1 MVDRKIFIFD
11 FDGTLV
17 DSYSCLP
24 EIYKSIAV
32 KVGLKG
38 ESVTEFVKRALEYE
52 NLWDYLENYDRKSWW
67 TMLFAEFNLKLDNKA
82 LEDLLRFYW
91 VMRAEK
97 SFVVENCAET
107 LEVLKSKGKK
117 LVIVAGNDGLKSIKR
132 MRIEKSG
139 LSKYFDEI
147 FIVGEDAKNRVEAI
161 KIVANK
167 YNVNLEEIV
176 FVDDKPSAINE
187 VKNAVKNITAVRVKF
202 KDTFKPASS
211 EGCLCDFEIE
221 KINDLLKVLEI

>member
-107 LEVLKSKGKK
+107 LEVLKNKGKR

-132 MRIEKSG
+132 MRIKKSG

-167 YNVNLEEIV
+167 YNVNFGEIV

-187 VKNAVKNITAVRVKF
+187 VKNAVKDITAVRVKF
-202 KDTFKPASS
+202 KSAFKPASS
-211 EGCLCDFEIE
+211 EGYLCDFEIE